1 MKHFV
6 ASSRVALL
14 AFAVVL
20 SSAVPALAGTEETQP
35 SPSTSIS
42 QSTYAD
48 QYNSLAAAMLN
59 FYATSSG
66 VSLQAY
72 AAANPGMV
80 ASMLGNP
87 ALALTLPQMT
97 AGTNFQSFMGS
108 SGATLDLASVR
119 STDDL
124 FAEVN
129 SKSMSIDG
137 QVTLFG
143 ASYATALANMHAPS
157 LKMPGLDTSGLSS
170 ATGVPVEGL
179 AFGLFMD
186 KSLTNLVSN
195 HPDVFAQVRSSGVGT
210 PAAMAAWK
218 SSMMQAGTSVGSDL
232 ARLPMPCIAEMLQSM
247 ATGSSAGSSS
257 SCTACAVAGSYLHNQ
272 TSQLLDPNQNS
283 SIPGAN
289 SNQPAPTQPW
299 LSDQLNSANPGLS
312 TQLSQVLAPSSTTA
326 ACGASSAASSAAL
339 SNMLPGLF
347 SGLNASSPT
356 AGTLPGG
363 FGSMLPSSST
373 LPALPGGF
381 GSITP
386 TTVK

>member
-1 MKHFV
+1 MKHLV
-6 ASSRVALL
+6 ASFRITLL
-14 AFAVVL
+14 AFVVAL
-20 SSAVPALAGTEETQP
+20 SSAVPALADSNETQEAT
-35 SPSTSIS
+35 STPAP
-42 QSTYAD
+42 QSSYAD

-59 FYATSSG
+59 FYATSAG
-66 VSLQAY
+66 TSLQAF
-72 AAANPGMV
+72 AATNPGMV

-97 AGTNFQSFMGS
+97 AGTNFQSFMNS

-119 STDDL
+119 STSDL

-129 SKSMSIDG
+129 SKAMSIDG

-157 LKMPGLDTSGLSS
+157 LNMPGLDTSGLST

-186 KSLTNLVSN
+186 KSLTNLVAN

-218 SSMMQAGTSVGSDL
+218 SAMMQAGTAVGSDL
-232 ARLPMPCIAEMLQSM
+232 SRLPMPCMAEMLQAM

-257 SCTACAVAGSYLHNQ
+257 SCTSCAVAGSYLHNQ
-272 TSQLLDPNQNS
+272 TSKLLDPNQNS
-283 SIPGAN
+283 AIPGTN

-312 TQLSQVLAPSSTTA
+312 TQLSQVLAPSSTTS

-347 SGLNASSPT
+347 SGLGTSTPT
-356 AGTLPGG
+356 TGTLPGG
-363 FGSMLPSSST
+363 FGSILPSSST
-373 LPALPGGF
+373 SPALPGGF